1 MLSLVMIGAKD
12 WVTVCVITW
21 LYLSSSKISV
31 AVNNAFYNSSR
42 VYVYI
47 LSCVFFLYYIFFVFG
62 SLSYLSLSLSVC
74 LYVKGW
80 FLKQKHWLIDYAAL
94 HQ

>member
-47 LSCVFFLYYIFFVFG
+47 LSCVFFLYYIFSFLVVCPIC
-62 SLSYLSLSLSVC
+62 LSLSVC